1 MPSSRELIQERH
13 TITNIITDYSLI
25 YMNKNN
31 QSASLKDKLKVL
43 PQYFIP
49 QHFLTSLVYRL
60 TRCETPWFKNF
71 IIKQFIK
78 VFKVDMLL
86 AQNPDPESYTSFN
99 TFFTRELAPEARPI
113 ASGEHDIICPVDG
126 TISQICNI
134 ENDTII
140 QAKGKSYTLKH
151 LLLEDELVTMFSG
164 GTFATL
170 YLAPKDYH
178 RIHMPMLGKLN
189 RMIYV
194 PGKLFAVN
202 AHTARAVNAVF
213 AKNERVINIFNTD
226 IGPMAMIM
234 VGALFV
240 GSMETVWAGQI
251 TPAKDKIIID
261 TQFSDNDI
269 KLEQGQEMGRF
280 NMGSTVILL
289 FPKNVMHWSTKMVA
303 DKTIVMGE
311 KIAQV
316 NTDLNVSDTL

>member
-1 MPSSRELIQERH
+1 MV
-13 TITNIITDYSLI
+13 
-25 YMNKNN
+25 N
-31 QSASLKDKLKVL
+31 QAANLWDKLKVL

-60 TRCETPWFKNF
+60 TRCEIPWFKNSLIKLF
-71 IIKQFIK
+71 IRI
-78 VFKVDMLL
+78 FKVDMSL
-86 AQNPDPESYTSFN
+86 ALNTDPESYISFN
-99 TFFTRELAPEARPI
+99 TFFTRELSPEARPVS
-113 ASGEHDIICPVDG
+113 AGKQDIICPVDG
-126 TISQICNI
+126 AISQIGKIAYKN
-134 ENDTII
+134 NDDDAII

-178 RIHMPMLGKLN
+178 RIHMPISGKLSC
-189 RMIYV
+189 MIYV

-226 IGPMAMIM
+226 IGPMAMVM

-251 TPAKDKIIID
+251 TPAKDRIISN
-261 TQFSDNDI
+261 TQYSDGGTI
-269 KLEQGQEMGRF
+269 SLEQGQEMGRF

-289 FPKNVMHWSTKMVA
+289 FPKDVMQWSADIVA

-311 KIAQV
+311 KIARV
-316 NTDLNVSDTL
+316 NTNLVVSNHL

>member
-1 MPSSRELIQERH
+1 
-13 TITNIITDYSLI
+13 
-25 YMNKNN
+25 MNNNN
-31 QSASLKDKLKVL
+31 QAANLWDKLKVL

-60 TRCETPWFKNF
+60 TRCDIPWFKNF
-71 IIKQFIK
+71 IINQFIN
-78 VFKVDMLL
+78 VFKVDMSL
-86 AQNPDPESYTSFN
+86 ALNPDPESYSSFN
-99 TFFTRELAPEARPI
+99 TFFTRELSPGARPV
-113 ASGEHDIICPVDG
+113 SSDDRNIISPVDG
-126 TISQICNI
+126 IISQIDKI
-134 ENDTII
+134 ENDTIM

-151 LLLEDELVTMFSG
+151 LLLEDELVNMFSG

-178 RIHMPMLGKLN
+178 RIHMPISGKLS

-213 AKNERVINIFNTD
+213 AKNERVINIFHTD
-226 IGPMAMIM
+226 IGPMAIIM

-251 TPAKDKIIID
+251 TPAKDRIINNV
-261 TQFSDNDI
+261 QYSDNEAVR
-269 KLEQGQEMGRF
+269 LQQGQEMGRF

-289 FPKNVMHWSTKMVA
+289 FPKDTMRWASGMVA

-311 KIAQV
+311 NIA
-316 NTDLNVSDTL
+316 NTEG

>member
-1 MPSSRELIQERH
+1 MV
-13 TITNIITDYSLI
+13 
-25 YMNKNN
+25 N
-31 QSASLKDKLKVL
+31 QAATLWDKLKVL
-43 PQYFIP
+43 PQYIIP
-49 QHFLTSLVYRL
+49 QHFLTSLVYRI
-60 TRCETPWFKNF
+60 TRSETPLLKNF

-78 VFKVDMLL
+78 IFKVDMSL
-86 AQNPDPESYTSFN
+86 ALNTDPESYSSFN
-99 TFFTRELAPEARPI
+99 TFFTRELSPEARPVS
-113 ASGEHDIICPVDG
+113 AGKQNIICPVDG
-126 TISQICNI
+126 AVSQAGQI

-151 LLLEDELVTMFSG
+151 LLLEDELVNMFSG

-178 RIHMPMLGKLN
+178 RIHMPISGQLM

-202 AHTARAVNAVF
+202 GHTARVVDAVF
-213 AKNERVINIFNTD
+213 AKNERVINIFDTD

-251 TPAKDKIIID
+251 TPAKNRIISD
-261 TQFSDNDI
+261 TQYPNEDVQ
-269 KLEQGQEMGRF
+269 LRQGHEMGRF

-289 FPKNVMHWSTKMVA
+289 FAKDIMEWASGMVA
-303 DKTIVMGE
+303 KKAIVMGE
-311 KIAQV
+311 RIGSVK
-316 NTDLNVSDTL
+316 

>member
-1 MPSSRELIQERH
+1 
-13 TITNIITDYSLI
+13 
-25 YMNKNN
+25 MNNNN
-31 QSASLKDKLKVL
+31 QAANLWDKLKVL

-60 TRCETPWFKNF
+60 TRCKTPWFKNF
-71 IIKQFIK
+71 IINKFIK
-78 VFKVDMLL
+78 VFKVDMSL

-99 TFFTRELAPEARPI
+99 TFFTRELSADARPI
-113 ASGEHDIICPVDG
+113 QLDEKNILCPVDG
-126 TISQICNI
+126 SVSQIGNI
-134 ENDTII
+134 AKENDDDDTII

-151 LLLEDELVTMFSG
+151 LLLEDELVNMFSG

-178 RIHMPMLGKLN
+178 RIHMPISGKLS

-213 AKNERVINIFNTD
+213 AKNERVINIFHTD

-251 TPAKDKIIID
+251 TPDKNRIINNV
-261 TQFSDNDI
+261 QYSDHEAVR
-269 KLEQGQEMGRF
+269 LQQGQEMGRF

-289 FPKNVMHWSTKMVA
+289 FPKSIIQWSAEMVA

-311 KIAQV
+311 KVARV
-316 NTDLNVSDTL
+316 NTDLMVSN

>member
-1 MPSSRELIQERH
+1 MV
-13 TITNIITDYSLI
+13 
-25 YMNKNN
+25 N
-31 QSASLKDKLKVL
+31 QAATLWDKLKVL
-43 PQYFIP
+43 PQYIIP
-49 QHFLTSLVYRL
+49 QHFLTSLVYRI
-60 TRCETPWFKNF
+60 TRSETPLLKNF

-78 VFKVDMLL
+78 IFNVDMSLSK
-86 AQNPDPESYTSFN
+86 NPDPDSYISFN
-99 TFFTRELAPEARPI
+99 DFFTRELSADARPI
-113 ASGEHDIICPVDG
+113 TLDNHAILCPVDG
-126 TISQICNI
+126 AVSQAGQI

-151 LLLEDELVTMFSG
+151 LLLEDELVNMFSG

-178 RIHMPMLGKLN
+178 RIHMPISGQLM

-202 AHTARAVNAVF
+202 GHTARVVDAVF
-213 AKNERVINIFNTD
+213 AKNERVINIFDTD

-251 TPAKDKIIID
+251 TPAKNRIISD
-261 TQFSDNDI
+261 TQYPNEDVQ
-269 KLEQGQEMGRF
+269 LRQGHEMGRF

-289 FPKNVMHWSTKMVA
+289 FAKDIMEWASGMVA
-303 DKTIVMGE
+303 KKAIVMGE
-311 KIAQV
+311 RIGSVK
-316 NTDLNVSDTL
+316 

>member
-1 MPSSRELIQERH
+1 
-13 TITNIITDYSLI
+13 
-25 YMNKNN
+25 MNNNN
-31 QSASLKDKLKVL
+31 QAANLWDKLKVL
-43 PQYFIP
+43 PQFFIP

-60 TRCETPWFKNF
+60 THCEIPWFKNILIKLF
-71 IIKQFIK
+71 INIFE
-78 VFKVDMLL
+78 VDMSL
-86 AQNPDPESYTSFN
+86 ALNPDPESYSSFN
-99 TFFTRELAPEARPI
+99 TFFTRELSPEARPI
-113 ASGEHDIICPVDG
+113 SSVDRNIISPVDG
-126 TISQICNI
+126 AISQVGKI

-151 LLLEDELVTMFSG
+151 LLLEDELVNMFSG
-164 GTFATL
+164 GEFATL
-170 YLAPKDYH
+170 YLSPKDYH
-178 RIHMPMLGKLN
+178 RIHMPISGKLS

-213 AKNERVINIFNTD
+213 AKNERVINIFHTD

-251 TPAKDKIIID
+251 TPDKDRIINNV
-261 TQFSDNDI
+261 QYSDD
-269 KLEQGQEMGRF
+269 EAVRMQQGQEMGRF

-289 FPKNVMHWSTKMVA
+289 FPKDTIRWASGMVV

-311 KIAQV
+311 NIA
-316 NTDLNVSDTL
+316 NTES

>member
-1 MPSSRELIQERH
+1 
-13 TITNIITDYSLI
+13 
-25 YMNKNN
+25 MNNNN
-31 QSASLKDKLKVL
+31 QAANLWDKLKVL

-71 IIKQFIK
+71 IINKFIK
-78 VFKVDMLL
+78 VFKVDMSL
-86 AQNPDPESYTSFN
+86 ALNPDPESYSSFN
-99 TFFTRELAPEARPI
+99 TFFTRELSPEARPV
-113 ASGEHDIICPVDG
+113 SSDDRNIISPVDG
-126 TISQICNI
+126 IISQIDKI
-134 ENDTII
+134 ENDTIM

-151 LLLEDELVTMFSG
+151 LLLEDELVNMFSG

-178 RIHMPMLGKLN
+178 RIHMPISGKLS

-213 AKNERVINIFNTD
+213 AKNERVINIFHTD
-226 IGPMAMIM
+226 IGPMAIIM

-251 TPAKDKIIID
+251 TPAKDRIINNV
-261 TQFSDNDI
+261 QYSDNEAVR
-269 KLEQGQEMGRF
+269 LQQGQEMGRF

-289 FPKNVMHWSTKMVA
+289 FPKDTMRWASGMVA

-311 KIAQV
+311 NIA
-316 NTDLNVSDTL
+316 NTEG